1 MRIWDKIKQ
10 ILSGNKQKA
19 LNPGQNHEQY
29 INNKDGNYL
38 ERPETV
44 DMDTYG
50 RSLIVTSIKFERKI
64 TYQNERTGNI
74 MIAKAYDLSEDDGT
88 ISYDSKQERNIVFE
102 VEEGIPI
109 DDTIVKKIA
118 QYYMYEENMPNNN
131 GNCIYIGKISSIP
144 FDLGTNNKNVTVQQ
158 YVKNKIE
165 PRIETEKRMQNEKQ
179 MKSFEE
185 RNDISVSQ
193 EYRNR
198 IKRETQENMKYE
210 KQVKF
215 NRINNPYLT
224 QVNKNKINGI
234 TYKDFDGVDIQSG
247 EILRVRHLE
256 KVGKDDEGTYLYT
269 AYVDSTSDENNV
281 EFLDEKEYLMKQPIC
296 FTTDKKVEDILNDN
310 NIEELKNLLYL
321 LSTPNSKNLKH
332 TYELGE
338 LYYSGNFSN
347 GKINYG
353 ENVSRTIKNKI
364 KKISEEI
371 YKQNENKDKTDR
383 TL

>member
-10 ILSGNKQKA
+10 MLNKNKHKA
-19 LNPGQNHEQY
+19 LNPGQNYEQY
-29 INNKDGNYL
+29 INNKDDNYL

-44 DMDTYG
+44 NIGTYG
-50 RSLIVTSIKFERKI
+50 RSLIITSIKIENKI
-64 TYQNERTGNI
+64 KYSNGKTGNI
-74 MIAKAYDLSEDDGT
+74 AIAKAYDLSEDDST
-88 ISYDSKQERNIVFE
+88 ISYDSKQEKNIVFE
-102 VEEGIPI
+102 VEEGVPI
-109 DDTIVKKIA
+109 DNTIVQKIA

-131 GNCIYIGKISSIP
+131 GNCIYIGKISTIP
-144 FDLGTNNKNVTVQQ
+144 YDLGIDNKNATVQQ

-165 PRIETEKRMQNEKQ
+165 PKIEMEKRMQNERQ
-179 MKSFEE
+179 MESFEE
-185 RNDISVSQ
+185 RNDISTSQ

-198 IKRETQENMKYE
+198 IKRETQKYMNYE
-210 KQVKF
+210 KQVKL
-215 NRINNPYLT
+215 NRKNNPYLT

-247 EILRVRHLE
+247 ELLRVRHLE

-281 EFLDEKEYLMKQPIC
+281 DFLDEKEYLMKQPIC
-296 FTTDKKVEDILNDN
+296 FTTDKKIEDILSDN

-321 LSTPNSKNLKH
+321 LSTPNSKHLNYSYKS
-332 TYELGE
+332 GE

-353 ENVSRTIKNKI
+353 GNISETIKNKI
-364 KKISEEI
+364 KKISQEI